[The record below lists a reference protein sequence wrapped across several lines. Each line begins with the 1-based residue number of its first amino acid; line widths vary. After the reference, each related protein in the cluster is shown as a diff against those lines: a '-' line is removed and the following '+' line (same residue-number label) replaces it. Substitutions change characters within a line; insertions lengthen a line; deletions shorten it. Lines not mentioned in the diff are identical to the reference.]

1 MKTTSAE
8 QIKNIL
14 FNKRKLSLL
23 IKLNESSLKLE
34 ILFTFSLT
42 VIASRYAII
51 IIKNNPLSGSVAKLC
66 TDTIK
71 FERTKKVPNT
81 DAMKQ

>member
-23 IKLNESSLKLE
+23 SKLKESSLKLD
-34 ILFTFSLT
+34 ILFIFSLT
-42 VIASRYAII
+42 VIASKYAII
-51 IIKNNPLSGSVAKLC
+51 IIKNNPLSGSVAKL
-66 TDTIK
+66 
-71 FERTKKVPNT
+71 
-81 DAMKQ
+81 

>member
-23 IKLNESSLKLE
+23 SKLKESSLKLE
-34 ILFTFSLT
+34 ILLMFNLT
-42 VIASRYAII
+42 VIASKYAII
-51 IIKNNPLSGSVAKLC
+51 IIKNNPLSGSVAKLW

-71 FERTKKVPNT
+71 FERTKNVPNT